1 MADNLNYKTIVI
13 IDKPRGISSN
23 GAIGKIKNVIRSH
36 LNCGKRDLP
45 KIGHGGTLDPEA
57 TGVLVIGLTR
67 AGTRTLGTHI
77 GADKMY
83 ECEVDLLKTSVTGDM
98 EQFEQMELSES
109 QDSLRRSIPT
119 LEEIEDLIRSDFTGE
134 IEQTPPIYSA
144 LKVGGKKACDLARA
158 GKDVE
163 LKPRKVTLY
172 EVEVISYEFPVLSLR
187 IHCSKGTYIRTV
199 GQDIGKSLGLYGTL
213 LSLRRIRSGSH
224 DIADAIAL
232 NDLTFDD
239 LVE

>member
-1 MADNLNYKTIVI
+1 MANKFNYKTIVI
-13 IDKPRGISSN
+13 VDKPRGISSN
-23 GAIGKIKNVIRSH
+23 GAIGKIKSVIRSH
-36 LNCGKRDLP
+36 LMCGKRGLP

-109 QDSLRRSIPT
+109 QSIPT
-119 LEEIEDLIRSDFTGE
+119 LEEIENLIRSDFVGE

-158 GKDVE
+158 GKEVE